1 MDADHREGSDSALRV
16 LRSAAKEI
24 EALRSGSLSPSAAR
38 LHILRVA
45 NSVDRSL
52 RRMLRDDESA
62 DLSLR
67 LKALAPDE
75 IRIDAVLAELRR
87 GDRLPMELA
96 ASIHELLESR
106 RRLEG
111 DVEPASVDVSRTVAV
126 YDRLQTVLQQGA
138 ATRPPALG
146 ESPASPVRPS
156 AQAAEPPRQRQ
167 RQAAPPHVSQ
177 AIAAADAETELLDDA
192 DSSSSSRPWIL
203 AAIPVAAV
211 LALLAIWLFRGAGP
225 DQLAT
230 GVQLFQ
236 EGEYTEAAQYFWRY
250 AEDHPDDVT
259 PQLYLARIHRRMNRP
274 ELAAEA
280 IRAAESIAP
289 DDPAVH
295 RELGFLLL
303 DAGQA
308 ETAVERFRKA
318 IELDE
323 QSSEGWIGLVRA
335 LRESGR
341 DESVPAVI
349 EQAPAEVRA
358 LLRRPV
364 QE

>member
-1 MDADHREGSDSALRV
+1 MDADHQEGNDSALRA
-16 LRSAAKEI
+16 LKSAADEVG
-24 EALRSGSLSPSAAR
+24 ALRSGSLSPSAAR
-38 LHILRVA
+38 LHVLRVA

-52 RRMLRDDESA
+52 RRMLRDDEDA
-62 DLSLR
+62 DLTLR

-75 IRIDAVLAELRR
+75 IRIDGVLAELRR

-111 DVEPASVDVSRTVAV
+111 DAEPAPVDISRTVAV
-126 YDRLQTVLQQGA
+126 YDRLEHALKDGRGRRHLAGA
-138 ATRPPALG
+138 AGAPATPATAAGEAPFRDRNKIPPYRSESIAPTGG
-146 ESPASPVRPS
+146 ES
-156 AQAAEPPRQRQ
+156 
-167 RQAAPPHVSQ
+167 
-177 AIAAADAETELLDDA
+177 DLLDVA
-192 DSSSSSRPWIL
+192 DEPGSSRRNWIL
-203 AAIPVAAV
+203 AIIPVVAG
-211 LALLAIWLFRGAGP
+211 LTLLAIWLLRGFGP
-225 DQLAT
+225 DPLAT
-230 GVQLFQ
+230 GVDLFEDGQ
-236 EGEYTEAAQYFWRY
+236 YTEAAQHFWRY

-280 IRAAESIAP
+280 LRAAQQIAP
-289 DDPAVH
+289 NDPAVH

-308 ETAVERFRKA
+308 EAAVGRFRTAVE
-318 IELDE
+318 LDPE
-323 QSSEGWIGLVRA
+323 SSAGWVALVRA

-341 DESVPAVI
+341 EEDVNAVI

-358 LLRRPV
+358 LLRRPAA
-364 QE
+364 E